1 MYKRKTNQKTA
12 LLAIAA
18 MSLVASLSGCTR
30 TNAALF
36 DQTVQ
41 LARTCERG
49 VIMYSTPAKAPNGY
63 QELALLNSSGNTMF
77 TSEGGMMKSMRK
89 KAASVG
95 ATGIIL
101 SGIDEPGA
109 GAKVAGAI
117 FGTGADRKGKSVA
130 IYSVSDTARV
140 RSACSQA

>member
-1 MYKRKTNQKTA
+1 MQSGK
-12 LLAIAA
+12 L
-18 MSLVASLSGCTR
+18 SLCVVAVAVSAFACTR
-30 TNAALF
+30 TNAALL

-41 LARTCERG
+41 LARTCEQG
-49 VIMYSTPAKAPNGY
+49 VIMYTTPAKAPDGY
-63 QELALLNSSGNTMF
+63 QELALLNASGNTMF

-117 FGTGADRKGKSVA
+117 FGTGADRKGKALA
-130 IYSVSDTARV
+130 IYHAADTARV
-140 RSACSQA
+140 RAACTASATSE

>member
-1 MYKRKTNQKTA
+1 MYERTTIQR
-12 LLAIAA
+12 IAVLGIA
-18 MSLVASLSGCTR
+18 VMSLVAAVSGCTK
-30 TNAALF
+30 TNAALL
-36 DQTVQ
+36 DQRIT
-41 LARTCERG
+41 LARTCEQG
-49 VIMYSTPAKAPNGY
+49 VIMYTTPAKAPNGY

-77 TSEGGMMKSMRK
+77 TSEAGMMKSMRK

-117 FGTGADRKGKSVA
+117 FGTGADRKGKSLA
-130 IYSVSDTARV
+130 IYSASDTTRV
-140 RSACSQA
+140 RQACAQA

>member
-1 MYKRKTNQKTA
+1 
-12 LLAIAA
+12 
-18 MSLVASLSGCTR
+18 
-30 TNAALF
+30 
-36 DQTVQ
+36 
-41 LARTCERG
+41 
-49 VIMYSTPAKAPNGY
+49 
-63 QELALLNSSGNTMF
+63 MF

-117 FGTGADRKGKSVA
+117 LEQVLIAREKRWRFTSLVIRFG
-130 IYSVSDTARV
+130 
-140 RSACSQA
+140 